1 MDPATDPAMENDD
14 AQVGTIL
21 SRRRALGLL
30 GAGGG
35 LAAAGLLGN
44 RAQAVST
51 ALPSCVVRP
60 AQTEGP
66 FFVDEKLRRSDVR
79 SDPGTGRVEAGV
91 PLALSFVVSKVGA
104 GGCAPLSGVMI
115 DIWHTN
121 ALGKY
126 SDEASEGTSGQKFLR
141 GYQTTDAG
149 GRASF
154 STIYPGWYNG
164 RTVHIHFKLRQ
175 AGTEFTSQLF
185 FDEALSDR
193 VYASAPYNTRGS
205 RTTRNASDSIF
216 TNGGHQLMLSAKPVG
231 KGYAAT
237 FDVGLNI
244 R

>member
-1 MDPATDPAMENDD
+1 MDHDD

-35 LAAAGLLGN
+35 LAVSGLLGGA
-44 RAQAVST
+44 RTEAATT

-60 AQTEGP
+60 AMTEGP
-66 FFVDEKLRRSDVR
+66 FFVDEKLKRSDVR
-79 SDPGTGRVEAGV
+79 SDPASGKVEAGA
-91 PLALSFVVSKVGA
+91 PLALSFLVTRVGT
-104 GGCAPLSGVMI
+104 GGCTPLKGVTV

-126 SDEASEGTSGQKFLR
+126 SDEASNGTAGQKFLR
-141 GYQTTDAG
+141 GNQTTDAN

-175 AGTEFTSQLF
+175 GTAEFTSQLF

-193 VYASAPYNTRGS
+193 VYALAPYSARGP
-205 RTTRNASDSIF
+205 RTTRNADDSIY
-216 TNGGHQLMLSAKPVG
+216 TNGGHQLTLNATPSG
-231 KGYAAT
+231 KGYAAL
-237 FDVGLNI
+237 FDVGLNL

>member
-1 MDPATDPAMENDD
+1 MDHDD

-35 LAAAGLLGN
+35 LAAASLLGGN
-44 RAQAVST
+44 RGEAAST

-60 AQTEGP
+60 AMTEGP
-66 FFVDEKLRRSDVR
+66 FFVDEKLKRSDIR
-79 SDPGTGRVEAGV
+79 SDPATGKVEAGV
-91 PLALSFVVSKVGA
+91 PLALTFLVTRVGT
-104 GGCAPLSGVMI
+104 GGCTPLKGVTV

-126 SDEASEGTSGQKFLR
+126 SDEQREGTGGQKFLR
-141 GYQTTDAG
+141 GNQTTDAS

-175 AGTEFTSQLF
+175 GNAEFTSQLF
-185 FDEALSDR
+185 FDETLSDK
-193 VYASAPYNTRGS
+193 VYALAPYNTRGS
-205 RTTRNASDSIF
+205 RTTRNAGDTIF
-216 TNGGHQLMLSAKPVG
+216 TNGGHQLMLNTAPSG

-237 FDVGLNI
+237 FDVGLNLH
-244 R
+244 

>member
-1 MDPATDPAMENDD
+1 MDHDD

-35 LAAAGLLGN
+35 LAAASMLGGGPSD
-44 RAQAVST
+44 AAAT
-51 ALPSCVVRP
+51 ALPACVVRP
-60 AQTEGP
+60 AMTEGP
-66 FFVDEKLRRSDVR
+66 FFVDEHLKRSDVR
-79 SDPGTGRVEAGV
+79 SDPASGKVEAGV
-91 PLALSFVVSKVGA
+91 PLALSFLVTRVGT
-104 GGCAPLSGVMI
+104 GGCTPLSGVTV

-126 SDEASEGTSGQKFLR
+126 SDEPREGTGGQKFLR
-141 GYQTTDAG
+141 GNQTTDAN

-175 AGTEFTSQLF
+175 GNAEFTSQLF

-193 VYASAPYNTRGS
+193 VYALAPYNTRGP
-205 RTTRNASDSIF
+205 RTTRNADDSIY
-216 TNGGHQLMLSAKPVG
+216 TNGGHQLMLNAGPSG
-231 KGYAAT
+231 KGYAAL
-237 FDVGLNI
+237 FDVGLNL